1 MGIVAPSKLNRLLT
15 NWPSGAVH
23 TTTWL
28 LAQGLTDQDLQKYR
42 VGKWIERIGVGAY
55 KKSGD
60 EIDWSGG
67 LSALQRE
74 LNLPI
79 HIGGRSALSEI
90 GQAQYL
96 TLGEN
101 TLLLM
106 GPKPDALPAWFTRKT
121 WTAQLKYKRKN
132 IFNDIQNTFGSKT
145 SGFTTRQKGPNTYV
159 VSARERALFE
169 CLDEMPN
176 GYSYDEALELFE
188 AMPDLRSGV
197 VQNLLETCTSMK
209 VKRLFL
215 HFADRFQHPWFRK
228 LKLGKIDLGR
238 GNRVVFKDGMLDPKY
253 LVTVPRIED
262 ESRTV

>member
-1 MGIVAPSKLNRLLT
+1 
-15 NWPSGAVH
+15 
-23 TTTWL
+23 
-28 LAQGLTDQDLQKYR
+28 
-42 VGKWIERIGVGAY
+42 
-55 KKSGD
+55 
-60 EIDWSGG
+60 
-67 LSALQRE
+67 
-74 LNLPI
+74 
-79 HIGGRSALSEI
+79 
-90 GQAQYL
+90 
-96 TLGEN
+96 
-101 TLLLM
+101 
-106 GPKPDALPAWFTRKT
+106 
-121 WTAQLKYKRKN
+121 
-132 IFNDIQNTFGSKT
+132 
-145 SGFTTRQKGPNTYV
+145 
-159 VSARERALFE
+159 
-169 CLDEMPN
+169 MPN